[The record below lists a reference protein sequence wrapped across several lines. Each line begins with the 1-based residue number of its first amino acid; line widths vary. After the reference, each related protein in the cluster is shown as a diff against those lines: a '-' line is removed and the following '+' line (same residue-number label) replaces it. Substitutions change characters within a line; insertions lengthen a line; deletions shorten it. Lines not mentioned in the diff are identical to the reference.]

1 MSSVYLTVIN
11 HTASLCVYNRVLL
24 PKPEVGRE
32 ATPLSETVA
41 PVSKGLFAHP
51 KQNETTMTNLWEELE
66 TGPNPP
72 EEIYAVVECLKGE
85 RNKYEYEKDIP
96 GVMLDRVLHS
106 NVHYPSDYGFIPQ
119 SYYDDEDPFD
129 VMVLVEDQ
137 TFPGCVIEARPVA
150 LMKMDDDGE
159 QDDKVIAV
167 PREDPRFDH
176 IEDLEDIPQQTID
189 EIDEF
194 FSTYKNLEEGKEVET
209 QGWEDRQAAYDAIEH
224 AQELYAEQFG

>member
-1 MSSVYLTVIN
+1 M
-11 HTASLCVYNRVLL
+11 A
-24 PKPEVGRE
+24 
-32 ATPLSETVA
+32 
-41 PVSKGLFAHP
+41 
-51 KQNETTMTNLWEELE
+51 NLWEDLE

-85 RNKYEYEKDIP
+85 RNKYEYDKDIP
-96 GVMLDRVLHS
+96 GVVLDRVLHS

-129 VMVLVEDQ
+129 VLVLVEDQ

-167 PREDPRFDH
+167 PSEDPRYDNVQDV
-176 IEDLEDIPQQTID
+176 EDLTDQQKD
-189 EIDEF
+189 EISEF
-194 FSTYKNLEEGKEVET
+194 CETYKNLEAGKETET
-209 QGWEDRQAAYDAIEH
+209 LGWEDKQSAQDAIEH
-224 AQELYAEQFG
+224 AMDLYEENFA

>member
-1 MSSVYLTVIN
+1 MHVFPRDYLG
-11 HTASLCVYNRVLL
+11 HPDCSRSDPLTADGGRCPDVAIACRKAFARVCGT
-24 PKPEVGRE
+24 VGR
-32 ATPLSETVA
+32 
-41 PVSKGLFAHP
+41 
-51 KQNETTMTNLWEELE
+51 MTNLWEDLE
-66 TGPNPP
+66 TGPNAP

-85 RNKYEYEKDIP
+85 RNKYEYDKDIP

-129 VMVLVEDQ
+129 VLVLVEDR

-167 PREDPRFDH
+167 PSEDPRYDH
-176 IEDLEDIPQQTID
+176 IEDLEDVPQQQLD

-194 FSTYKNLEEGKEVET
+194 FQTYKNLEEGKEVET
-209 QGWEDRQAAYDAIEH
+209 LGWEDKQAAMDAIEH
-224 AQELYAEQFG
+224 AQDLYDEKFA